1 MLVDMIHH
9 HCSLPSTNTMDKRL
23 LLRDRKG
30 NSDSQFLITT
40 NINGFDGIWTDI
52 GIKLGW
58 VICGLLL
65 IKRRAQRDSA
75 EKTSKNRLSP
85 LYCNQKLCS
94 VNLSSVIIAN

>member
-30 NSDSQFLITT
+30 NNDSQFLITT

-52 GIKLGW
+52 GIKIRLGHMW
-58 VICGLLL
+58 TVIVR
-65 IKRRAQRDSA
+65 KPWAQRDLA
-75 EKTSKNRLSP
+75 EKPSKFGLDRIRTWI
-85 LYCNQKLCS
+85 QRFQRF
-94 VNLSSVIIAN
+94 